1 MEEEW
6 KPIVGFEDEYDISS
20 IGRVRSLDREIVFN
34 DGRKRVFRG
43 KIKTVNINPNGYK
56 AVGLSRH
63 HKTIT
68 KYIHKLVAESFIDN
82 PNNYNVVNHIDG
94 NKLNNC
100 FTNLEWTTFSDN
112 SLHSYNV
119 LKQKK
124 PKANGIAIPIK
135 CYNIYTKETIFLK
148 SIREVERTLNISKT
162 HIRRILDTDK
172 NTKDG
177 WIFSKN
183 KN

>member
-6 KPIVGFEDEYDISS
+6 RPIVGFEGEYEISS
-20 IGRVRSLDREIVFN
+20 IGRVRSLDREIIFN
-34 DGRKRVFRG
+34 DRRKRLFRG
-43 KIKTVNINPNGYK
+43 KVIAVNINPNGYK

-63 HKTIT
+63 HKNIN

-100 FTNLEWTTFSDN
+100 YTNLEWTTFSNN
-112 SLHSYNV
+112 SLHSYNI

-124 PKANGIAIPIK
+124 PKSNGAAIPVE
-135 CYNIYTKETIFLK
+135 CYNVYTKETMLLK
-148 SIREVERTLNISKT
+148 SIREVERVLKISKT
-162 HIRRILDTDK
+162 HIRRILNTDK
-172 NTKDG
+172 NTKSG
-177 WIFSKN
+177 WSFKEYKN
-183 KN
+183 